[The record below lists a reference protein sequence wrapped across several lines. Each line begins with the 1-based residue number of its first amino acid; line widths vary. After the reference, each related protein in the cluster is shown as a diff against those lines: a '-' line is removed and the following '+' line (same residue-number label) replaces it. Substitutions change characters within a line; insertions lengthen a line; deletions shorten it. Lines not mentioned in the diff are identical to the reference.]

1 MKRKITAAILA
12 ATCLALAAISAGS
25 LAQPFP
31 AKPVRLV
38 VPYPAGGLTDVLSR
52 AIAAE
57 IGKTWGQQLLVENRP
72 GANGIIAAELVAKSA
87 PDGYT
92 LLMVDKTTIAL
103 NPALYTKLPYDPA
116 RDLTAVI
123 NLTAS
128 SSVLVAHPA
137 FPANTLQEVI
147 ALAREKPG
155 QVNYGTFGLGSI
167 VHVDI
172 EALSAHSDI
181 KLNHIPYKGV
191 AEVMPA
197 VAGGQVQIALAGIP
211 PTLGLIKQGKIK
223 AIALAGPRR
232 SNVLP
237 DVPTFAEAGVTGVE
251 SRSWF
256 GLVAPT
262 GVSRANIEK
271 IAADLGKVISA
282 PEFQEKFITGVGME
296 LLNQPPDVFADL
308 MKTDRAY
315 YAALI
320 KKMNLKLD

>member
-1 MKRKITAAILA
+1 MTRLVRKAVLA
-12 ATCLALAAISAGS
+12 SMCIALAAIPAVS

-137 FPANTLQEVI
+137 FPANTLQELI

-172 EALSAHSDI
+172 EALSAHSNI

-296 LLNQPPDVFADL
+296 LLNQPPDVFAGL
-308 MKTDRAY
+308 MKADRAY

>member
-1 MKRKITAAILA
+1 MQRRLLGTILA
-12 ATCLALAAISAGS
+12 AASLALAMMPGTA
-25 LAQPFP
+25 LAQAFP
-31 AKPVRLV
+31 AKPVRLI

-72 GANGIIAAELVAKSA
+72 GANGIIAAELAAKSA

-92 LLMVDKTTIAL
+92 IMLVDKTTIAL

-116 RDLTAVI
+116 RDLVAI
-123 NLTAS
+123 LNMTAS

-137 FPANTLQEVI
+137 VPANTLQELI
-147 ALAREKPG
+147 ALARTKPG
-155 QVNYGTFGLGSI
+155 ELNYGTFGLGSI
-167 VHVDI
+167 VHVDT
-172 EALSAHSDI
+172 EALSAHSNI

-197 VAGGQVQIALAGIP
+197 VAGGQVHMALAGIP

-232 SNVLP
+232 SHVLP
-237 DVPTFAEAGVTGVE
+237 DVPTFAESGVTGVE

-262 GVSRANIEK
+262 GVPRANIDK
-271 IAADLGKVISA
+271 IAADVGKVISA
-282 PEFQEKFITGVGME
+282 PEFQEKYITGVGME
-296 LLNQPPDVFADL
+296 LLNQPPEAFAEL
-308 MKTDRAY
+308 MKADRAY

>member
-172 EALSAHSDI
+172 EALSAHSNI

>member
-1 MKRKITAAILA
+1 MNRRLASAMLA
-12 ATCLALAAISAGS
+12 ATCLALAAIPAVSR
-25 LAQPFP
+25 AQSFP

-57 IGKTWGQQLLVENRP
+57 IGKTWGQPLLVENRP
-72 GANGIIAAELVAKSA
+72 GANGIIAAELVSKSA

-103 NPALYTKLPYDPA
+103 NPALYAKLPYDPA

-137 FPANTLQEVI
+137 FPANTLQELI

-167 VHVDI
+167 VHVDT
-172 EALSAHSDI
+172 EALAAHANI

-197 VAGGQVQIALAGIP
+197 VASGQVQIALAGIP
-211 PTLGLIKQGKIK
+211 PTLGLIRQGKIK

-237 DVPTFAEAGVTGVE
+237 DVPTFAEAGVAGVE

-282 PEFQEKFITGVGME
+282 PEFQEKFVTGVGME

>member
-1 MKRKITAAILA
+1 MKRKITAAMLA
-12 ATCLALAAISAGS
+12 ATCLALAAIPTVS
-25 LAQPFP
+25 LAQSFP

-137 FPANTLQEVI
+137 FPANTLQELI

-172 EALSAHSDI
+172 EALSAHSNI

-308 MKTDRAY
+308 MKADRVY

>member
-1 MKRKITAAILA
+1 MKRQIAGAMLA
-12 ATCLALAAISAGS
+12 ATFGALAAISGTT
-25 LAQPFP
+25 LAQTFP

-57 IGKTWGQQLLVENRP
+57 IGKTWGQPLLVENRP
-72 GANGIIAAELVAKSA
+72 GANGIIAAELVSKSA

-103 NPALYTKLPYDPA
+103 NPALYAKLPYDPA

-137 FPANTLQEVI
+137 FPANTLQELI

-167 VHVDI
+167 VHVDT
-172 EALSAHSDI
+172 EALSSHSNI
-181 KLNHIPYKGV
+181 QLNHIPYKGV

-197 VAGGQVQIALAGIP
+197 VASGQVQIALAGIP
-211 PTLGLIKQGKIK
+211 PTLGLIRQGKIK

-282 PEFQEKFITGVGME
+282 PEFQEKFVTGVGME

-308 MKTDRAY
+308 MKTDRVY

>member
-1 MKRKITAAILA
+1 MNRRLA
-12 ATCLALAAISAGS
+12 SAMLAGICLALAAMPAIS
-25 LAQPFP
+25 LAQSFP

-57 IGKTWGQQLLVENRP
+57 IVKTWGQQLLVENRP

-137 FPANTLQEVI
+137 FPANTLQELI

-167 VHVDI
+167 VHVDT
-172 EALSAHSDI
+172 EALSSHSNI

-197 VAGGQVQIALAGIP
+197 VASGQVQIALAGIP

-232 SNVLP
+232 SSVLP

-262 GVSRANIEK
+262 GVPRATIEK
-271 IAADLGKVISA
+271 LAADLGKVISA
-282 PEFQEKFITGVGME
+282 PEFQEKFVTGVGME
-296 LLNQPPDVFADL
+296 LLNQPPDVFAGL
-308 MKTDRAY
+308 MKADRAY

-320 KKMNLKLD
+320 KNMNLKLD

>member
-1 MKRKITAAILA
+1 MTRLVRKAMLA
-12 ATCLALAAISAGS
+12 SMCLALAAISAGS
-25 LAQPFP
+25 FAQSFP

-137 FPANTLQEVI
+137 FPANTLQELI

-172 EALSAHSDI
+172 EALSAHSNI

-271 IAADLGKVISA
+271 IATDLGKVISA

>member
-1 MKRKITAAILA
+1 MQRQLIGAVLA
-12 ATCLALAAISAGS
+12 AACFALITMPGISH
-25 LAQPFP
+25 AQAFP
-31 AKPVRLV
+31 AKPVRLI
-38 VPYPAGGLTDVLSR
+38 VPYPVGGLTDVLSR

-72 GANGIIAAELVAKSA
+72 GANGIIAAELAAKSA

-92 LLMVDKTTIAL
+92 IMMVDKTTIAL

-116 RDLTAVI
+116 RDLIAII
-123 NLTAS
+123 NMTAS
-128 SSVLVAHPA
+128 NSVLVAHPA
-137 FPANTLQEVI
+137 FPANTLQELI
-147 ALAREKPG
+147 ALARAKPG
-155 QVNYGTFGLGSI
+155 EVNYGTFGLGSI
-167 VHVDI
+167 VHVDT
-172 EALSAHSDI
+172 EALSAHANI

-197 VAGGQVQIALAGIP
+197 VAGGQVHIALAGIP
-211 PTLGLIKQGKIK
+211 PTLGLIRQGKIK

-237 DVPTFAEAGVTGVE
+237 DVPTFAEAGVSGIE

-262 GVSRANIEK
+262 GVPRANIDK
-271 IAADLGKVISA
+271 LAGDIGRIISA
-282 PEFQEKFITGVGME
+282 QEFQDKYINGVGME
-296 LLNQPPDVFADL
+296 LLNQPPDVFAEL
-308 MKTDRAY
+308 MKADRAY

-320 KKMNLKLD
+320 KTMNLKLD